1 MKKNKKLILLM
12 KFSSGFIGLLRL
24 CFFVDGNAIAFGSLM
39 IHSWMAEGLVA
50 VWLIFG
56 KMNFVGDVQSNVLII
71 VKKVEFH
78 WFSGRI
84 AAFLYSRLTDVVLH
98 SMEIYC
104 SLFEFG
110 KMNFVEEIKSN
121 VLVTLIIEFN

>member
-1 MKKNKKLILLM
+1 MFLCGRQCNCVRL
-12 KFSSGFIGLLRL
+12 FDDSFVNGRGIGCSLTDFWENEL
-24 CFFVDGNAIAFGSLM
+24 CWRCSEQRFD
-39 IHSWMAEGLVA
+39 HC
-50 VWLIFG
+50 
-56 KMNFVGDVQSNVLII
+56 
-71 VKKVEFH
+71 KKVEFH

-84 AAFLYSRLTDVVLH
+84 AAFLYSRLTDVILH

-121 VLVTLIIEFN
+121 VLVSLIIEFN

>member
-24 CFFVDGNAIAFGSLM
+24 CFFVDGNAIALGSLM

-71 VKKVEFH
+71 VKKLNFIGLAVESLRFCTVV
-78 WFSGRI
+78 WPMLYCTQWKFI
-84 AAFLYSRLTDVVLH
+84 AVYSNL
-98 SMEIYC
+98 E
-104 SLFEFG
+104 
-110 KMNFVEEIKSN
+110 KW
-121 VLVTLIIEFN
+121 TLLKKLKATFWLLW